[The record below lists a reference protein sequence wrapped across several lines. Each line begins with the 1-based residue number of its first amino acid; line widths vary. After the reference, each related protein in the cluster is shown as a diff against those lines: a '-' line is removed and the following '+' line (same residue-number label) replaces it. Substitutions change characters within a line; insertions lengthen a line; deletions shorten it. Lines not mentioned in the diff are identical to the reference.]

1 MQSLPKEIT
10 THILSKLPS
19 VQCLIDLKRTLLQ
32 CRLVCKQWT
41 PKCTEMLFH
50 HWYRMTRDI
59 LLKNRN
65 LTRLPIQFGSLNKRL
80 LHLDLSFNS
89 FDHLP
94 ACVCKLTK
102 LKSLNL
108 EHNKISRLP
117 ESISNLR
124 SLEILKI
131 SSNPISE
138 LSFKTTRNLKHIYAY
153 NTLITTIPRGIY
165 WTLVLRIG
173 LV

>member
-1 MQSLPKEIT
+1 MQSLPNDIIKYL
-10 THILSKLPS
+10 LSKLPS
-19 VQCLIDLKRTLLQ
+19 VQCLIDLKHTLLQ

-94 ACVCKLTK
+94 VCVCKLTK

-108 EHNKISRLP
+108 DHNRISRLP
-117 ESISNLR
+117 ESITELR
-124 SLEILKI
+124 SLEMLKI

-138 LSFKTTRNLKHIYAY
+138 LPFKTMRNLKYIYAY
-153 NTLITTIPRGIY
+153 NTLMATVPRELC
-165 WTLVLRIG
+165 WVLRIG